1 MTREREVE
9 AVEQWFRR
17 RGLPAV
23 VRGRP
28 AHLPVRIVPA
38 VVFIA
43 VWQLVTTALSVVDGE
58 TDADFDRL
66 LESDLF
72 AWGYGGLVLGA
83 AVGPI
88 LGAWLAAWW
97 GRRQVV
103 EHRGAV
109 PAAVVAALFIVAV
122 PVVNRLMSGDSVV
135 LGIVTNLVILVV
147 LLGAAFVGGGSILGW
162 ALRAGLRQTRLLG
175 ELTSRALPLLLLF
188 TVFGFFTA
196 EIWQVCAALA
206 RQQMWLVVGLF
217 SVVALAFLLVMLKDE
232 VATLIKSEGAPVGFD
247 KLHDT
252 PLQLFAAEHA
262 VAPGERVPLRKLERA
277 NMVLVLVLT
286 QALQTFVLATLVF
299 VFFVVFGIIAIRHSV
314 IKAWIG
320 RDPTGGSLFGIQ
332 VPVPNELL
340 QVSLFVAAFAGL
352 YFAAAAVT
360 DDKYRNAFFDP
371 LTDHLNVSLFA
382 RDIYLSGIGKS
393 GARPPVTEA
402 IDTDGDI
409 PEAVSSQ

>member
-1 MTREREVE
+1 MTRERDVE
-9 AVEQWFRR
+9 AVEHWFRR

-43 VWQLVTTALSVVDGE
+43 VWELMTTALSVVDGE

-66 LESDLF
+66 MESDLF
-72 AWGYGGLVLGA
+72 AWAYGGLLLSLVVAPVLA
-83 AVGPI
+83 S
-88 LGAWLAAWW
+88 WLAARW
-97 GRRQVV
+97 GRRQVL
-103 EHRGAV
+103 EHRGLV
-109 PAAVVAALFIVAV
+109 PAAVVAGLFVVVV
-122 PVVNRLMSGDSVV
+122 PVVDRIALGDSVV
-135 LGIVTNLVILVV
+135 LGVVTHIGILVL

-162 ALRAGLRQTRLLG
+162 ALRAGLRQTQLLG

-188 TVFGFFTA
+188 TVFGFFTT
-196 EIWQVCAALA
+196 EIWQVSASLT

-217 SVVALAFLLVMLKDE
+217 SVVALAFLLTMLKDE
-232 VATLIKSEGAPVGFD
+232 VATLIQSPAAPVGLD
-247 KLHDT
+247 KLRDT
-252 PLQLFAAEHA
+252 PLEVLAAEHA

-286 QALQTFVLATLVF
+286 QALQTLVLATLVF

-332 VPVPNELL
+332 IPVPNELL
-340 QVSLFVAAFAGL
+340 HVSLFVAAFAGL

-360 DDKYRNAFFDP
+360 DDKYRKAFFDP

-382 RDIYLSGIGKS
+382 RDIYLSRT
-393 GARPPVTEA
+393 GA
-402 IDTDGDI
+402 
-409 PEAVSSQ
+409 

>member
-43 VWQLVTTALSVVDGE
+43 VWELLTTAVSVVDGE

-66 LESDLF
+66 MESDLF
-72 AWGYGGLVLGA
+72 AWGYGGLLLGL
-83 AVGPI
+83 AVGPA
-88 LGAWLAAWW
+88 LGAWLAARW
-97 GRRQVV
+97 GRRKVL
-103 EHRGAV
+103 EHRGAAQ
-109 PAAVVAALFIVAV
+109 AAVAAGLFVVVV
-122 PVVNRLMSGDSVV
+122 PVVDWVVSGDPVV
-135 LGIVTNLVILVV
+135 FGIVTHLGILVL

-188 TVFGFFTA
+188 TVFGFFTT
-196 EIWQVCAALA
+196 EIWQVGASLT

-217 SVVALAFLLVMLKDE
+217 SAVAIAFLLSMLKDE
-232 VATLIKSEGAPVGFD
+232 VATLIQSQAAPVGLD
-247 KLHDT
+247 KLRDT
-252 PLQLFAAEHA
+252 PLRPFAAEYA
-262 VAPGERVPLRKLERA
+262 AAPGERVPLTKLERA

-286 QALQTFVLATLVF
+286 QALQTLVLATLVF

-332 VPVPNELL
+332 VPVTHELL

-352 YFAAAAVT
+352 YFAAATVT
-360 DDKYRNAFFDP
+360 DDKYRRAFFDP
-371 LTDHLNVSLFA
+371 LTDHLTVSLFA
-382 RDIYLSGIGKS
+382 RDIYL
-393 GARPPVTEA
+393 ARRKP
-402 IDTDGDI
+402 GL
-409 PEAVSSQ
+409 SRS